1 MLCSYFA
8 AIRRGF
14 IGSAVF
20 IIVLSTSPA
29 WPESQIATGQSWRVV
44 DGDTI
49 HMDDYKIRLL
59 GIDAPEIKQLCQT
72 ADGHDWACGI
82 MARDVLRAM
91 LESQNQMLV
100 CRLDGKD
107 RYNRDLGSCYIG
119 SIQTGIDVQKALIR
133 AGLAVSEYGVQYK
146 QDERAASVEKR
157 GMWAGHFMRPKDW
170 RKYQRNQQKNN

>member
-1 MLCSYFA
+1 MLCLCFA
-8 AIRRGF
+8 AIRRVF

-20 IIVLSTSPA
+20 IFVLSSSPA
-29 WPESQIATGQSWRVV
+29 WPESRIATGQSWRVV

-72 ADGHDWACGI
+72 ADGHDWACGV

-91 LESQNQMLV
+91 LESQNQILV

>member
-1 MLCSYFA
+1 MLYLCVA

-20 IIVLSTSPA
+20 IFVLSTSPA